1 MFWGIKNNFLI
12 KRWMKS
18 EFMVVRMA
26 GPKGVVIVRTYEGKD
41 QTEERVKM
49 LVLEWGSMN
58 KLMYSIYGKS
68 AYSTMQKNS
77 KETNGVTQKLNDS
90 NESRLVQ
97 IISDRKY
104 KD

>member
-18 EFMVVRMA
+18 EFMMLRVA
-26 GPKGVVIVRTYEGKD
+26 SPKRVMIVPTYEGKD
-41 QTEERVKM
+41 WTEERVKI
-49 LVLEWGSMN
+49 LVLEWGSVN

-77 KETNGVTQKLNDS
+77 KKTNGVTQKIK
-90 NESRLVQ
+90 RQ
-97 IISDRKY
+97 
-104 KD
+104 

>member
-18 EFMVVRMA
+18 EFMMLRVA
-26 GPKGVVIVRTYEGKD
+26 GPKLVMIVPTYEGKD
-41 QTEERVKM
+41 WTEERVKI
-49 LVLEWGSMN
+49 LVLEWSSVN

-77 KETNGVTQKLNDS
+77 YKTNGVTQKIK
-90 NESRLVQ
+90 RQ
-97 IISDRKY
+97 
-104 KD
+104 

>member
-18 EFMVVRMA
+18 EFMMLCMA
-26 GPKGVVIVRTYEGKD
+26 GPKRVMIVPTYEGKD
-41 QTEERVKM
+41 RTEERVKI

-77 KETNGVTQKLNDS
+77 KETNGVTQKIK
-90 NESRLVQ
+90 RQ
-97 IISDRKY
+97 QWK
-104 KD
+104 

>member
-18 EFMVVRMA
+18 EFMMLRMA
-26 GPKGVVIVRTYEGKD
+26 SPKSVVIVPTYEGKD
-41 QTEERVKM
+41 RTEERVKI
-49 LVLEWGSMN
+49 LVLEWGSVN

-77 KETNGVTQKLNDS
+77 KETNGVAQKIK
-90 NESRLVQ
+90 RQ
-97 IISDRKY
+97 Q
-104 KD
+104 

>member
-68 AYSTMQKNS
+68 SYSTMQKNS
-77 KETNGVTQKLNDS
+77 KETNGVTQKIK
-90 NESRLVQ
+90 RQ
-97 IISDRKY
+97 Q
-104 KD
+104 